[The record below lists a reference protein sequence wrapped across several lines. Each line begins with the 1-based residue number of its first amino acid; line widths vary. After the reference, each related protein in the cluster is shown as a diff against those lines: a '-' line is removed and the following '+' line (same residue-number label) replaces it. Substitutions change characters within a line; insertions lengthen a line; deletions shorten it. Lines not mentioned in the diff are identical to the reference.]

1 MKIKAVC
8 EATGLSDRAIRYYI
22 DEELI
27 YPAYTENY
35 LGRRSYDFSDADV
48 RMLRS
53 ICMLRNV
60 DFSVAE
66 IRTMIRRPESIAKT
80 MQELIAR
87 KKEAAAKETEM
98 IARLERVDPETLSDV
113 SALADALSVSD
124 IAAPDADVKPHDAK
138 RVFRIVRRIL
148 AVVYACLPIAAALF
162 GMNEGFH
169 FHRYPVIDPLAIVIT
184 LLLLIPSVLLLIL
197 PTIKKDGR
205 WKRIVRIV
213 LSVLVLHTILP
224 IMFSSFNIVSHS
236 ETHDDY
242 HYLEFDERKPV
253 GNLAKMTH
261 AFFPGRFDT
270 HFDKVIDGES
280 VRTGQYLYRNL
291 AAWNYSYD
299 IYAEYPVPREEL
311 ESEIKRISALFD
323 GWKNDDSYWKTA
335 QMKRGSY
342 QCLILYTG
350 ADPFTQAKDNY
361 TYFIFAYNEDTLR
374 VRYLLCD
381 SMEHGYDQ
389 PYYLELDWNE

>member
-1 MKIKAVC
+1 MKIKTVC

-27 YPAYTENY
+27 YPTYTENY

-124 IAAPDADVKPHDAK
+124 IAAPDADVKPHNAK

-169 FHRYPVIDPLAIVIT
+169 FHRYPVIDPLAIVTT

-224 IMFSSFNIVSHS
+224 IMFSSLNIVSHS
-236 ETHDDY
+236 ETHDHH
-242 HYLEFDERKPV
+242 HYCEFDAKRPV
-253 GNLAKMTH
+253 DYESITYN
-261 AFFPGRFDT
+261 FFTPDT
-270 HFDKVIDGES
+270 HFIEYDKDADKWYDVGN
-280 VRTGQYLYRNL
+280 YLYRDISG
-291 AAWNYSYD
+291 WNYTYD
-299 IYAEYPVPREEL
+299 VYAEWPTTAEKLEREK
-311 ESEIKRISALFD
+311 SRISELF
-323 GWKNDDSYWKTA
+323 KTKEEENNYWNRCDM
-335 QMKRGSY
+335 QHGSY
-342 QCLILYTG
+342 QCMILYKGTE
-350 ADPFTQAKDNY
+350 PFRQAEDNY
-361 TYFIFAYNEDTLR
+361 KYYIFAYDEESLR
-374 VRYLLCD
+374 VRYILCD
-381 SMEHGYDQ
+381 SAQHGEDQ